1 MRSHFKA
8 MLVTAAVMAGAGCH
22 RNQVDTEVDPST
34 PTILVVD
41 NQAFNDM
48 TIYVLEGGRR
58 VRLGL
63 ATGNS
68 QTRFTLPKYLVR
80 PLTQLRFMADPIGSN
95 RTPVSDEIMI
105 SPGEEISLRI
115 PPS

>member
-1 MRSHFKA
+1 MRSQFIA
-8 MLVTAAVMAGAGCH
+8 CLLAVTLAGSAGCH
-22 RNQVDTEVDPST
+22 RNEVVTEVDPST

-48 TIYVLEGGRR
+48 AIYVLEGGRR

-63 ATGNS
+63 AIGNS
-68 QTRFTLPKYLVR
+68 QTKFTLPKYLVR
-80 PLTQLRFMADPIGSN
+80 ALTSLRFMADPIGGS
-95 RTPVSDEIMI
+95 RTPVSDEITV
-105 SPGEEISLRI
+105 SPGEEIALRI

>member
-1 MRSHFKA
+1 MKAHFRTV
-8 MLVTAAVMAGAGCH
+8 MLATLLMAGAGCH
-22 RNQVDTEVDPST
+22 RNQVETEVDPST

-48 TIYVLEGGRR
+48 NIYVLEGGRR

-63 ATGNS
+63 AVGNS
-68 QTRFTLPKYLVR
+68 QTRFTLPKYMVR